1 MIFLNACG
9 MAHSNATT
17 ALILPT
23 VVEYSQKTLNSV
35 AHEAESNYC
44 NASSRLLIDYGIM
57 RDQTR
62 EAL

>member
-1 MIFLNACG
+1 

-23 VVEYSQKTLNSV
+23 VVQYSQKTLNSV